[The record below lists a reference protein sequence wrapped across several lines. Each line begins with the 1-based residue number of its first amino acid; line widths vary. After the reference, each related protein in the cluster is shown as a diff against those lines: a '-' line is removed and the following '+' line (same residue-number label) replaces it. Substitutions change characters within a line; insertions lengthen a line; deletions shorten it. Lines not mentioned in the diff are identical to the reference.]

1 MPEPRKWRPKWSKIP
16 ANAIQIPFRKRL
28 RKTTQEF
35 ENWVAQGLVKRLPL
49 GSQRA
54 PRLEPEIAKNVLRT
68 PCGTGA
74 RKRCG
79 RGQARKSPLKVLP
92 TRKHL
97 FDWAQG
103 SQRPPNVSLKTV
115 GCTHKGSNRQQERR
129 STKPLAPQLLFNAG
143 RRLKFLSTFIMPLK
157 YTFRI
162 RLECI
167 WLHSGSGVRR
177 QRQKLSMGC

>member
-1 MPEPRKWRPKWSKIP
+1 MSKILT
-16 ANAIQIPFRKRL
+16 NAIQIPSRKRL
-28 RKTTQEF
+28 QKTTQEF
-35 ENWVAQGLVKRLPL
+35 ENWMAQGRVNRLPL

-54 PRLEPEIAKNVLRT
+54 PRLEPEIDKNARRT
-68 PCGTGA
+68 PCRRGS

-79 RGQARKSPLKVLP
+79 SGQAQKSPLKVLP

-103 SQRPPNVSLKTV
+103 SQRPPNLSLKTV

-143 RRLKFLSTFIMPLK
+143 RRVKFLSTFYYASQTYVSHP
-157 YTFRI
+157 F
-162 RLECI
+162 
-167 WLHSGSGVRR
+167 GVH
-177 QRQKLSMGC
+177 LVTT